1 MNNAELIDRA
11 RALDEA
17 DPLRDFRDEFQM
29 HDDHTLYLD
38 GNSLGRMP
46 KAARDALF
54 NAIDAE
60 WAGGLVESWETWITL
75 TRSSGDAVGAQLLGA
90 PAGTTLIADSTSVN
104 LFKLASAALD
114 SRTNRKVVVTDRHD
128 FPTDRYLMERLA
140 SARGGEVRWVESD
153 PVEGLDISRL
163 RAQLDDDVALVCLSH
178 VNYRSGAIADMTA
191 VTEAAH
197 EVGAFVLFDVSHSV
211 GSVPIDV
218 IASNADL
225 VTGCTY
231 KYLNSGPG
239 APAFLYVRHDL
250 IETFDAPLPGW
261 FAQKDQ
267 FDMGPNFSPAP
278 GIDRFQV
285 GTPPILSATPIP
297 VSAEMFRRAG
307 MARVREKSL
316 ALTDLLIEL
325 FDARLADLGFR
336 LGSPRQRSTRGGHI
350 TIAHDDALA
359 ISVALREHEDVVG
372 DFRMPDGIRLA
383 PVAMYTRFEDIV
395 EAVIRIERVVNSG
408 VHLTVDANRRV
419 T

>member
-1 MNNAELIDRA
+1 MNDSDLLDRA
-11 RALDEA
+11 RALDLA
-17 DPLRDFRDEFQM
+17 DPLSEFRAEFEM

-60 WAGGLVESWETWITL
+60 WAGGLVESWEKWITL

-114 SRTNRKVVVTDRHD
+114 SGIDRKVVVTDRHD

-140 SARGGEVRWVESD
+140 SARGGTVRWVESD
-153 PVEGLDISRL
+153 PIEGLDIDQL
-163 RAQLDDDVALVCLSH
+163 RSVLDDEVALVCLSH
-178 VNYRSGAIADMTA
+178 VNYRSGAIADMAA
-191 VTEAAH
+191 VAAAAH

-218 IASNADL
+218 VASNADL

-239 APAFLYVRHDL
+239 APAFLYVRQDL
-250 IETFDAPLPGW
+250 IEAFDAPLPGW

-267 FDMGPNFSPAP
+267 FDMGPSFAPAP

-297 VSAEMFRRAG
+297 VSAEMFERAG
-307 MARVREKSL
+307 MDRVRNKSL

-325 FDARLADLGFR
+325 FDERLTDLGFR
-336 LGSPRQRSTRGGHI
+336 LGSPRDPSIRGGHI
-350 TIAHDDALA
+350 TIAHDEALA
-359 ISVALREHEDVVG
+359 ISVALRQYENVVG

-383 PVAMYTRFEDIV
+383 PVALYTRFEDIA
-395 EAVIRIERVVNSG
+395 EAVIRIERIMKSG
-408 VHLTVDANRRV
+408 VHLTVDANQRV